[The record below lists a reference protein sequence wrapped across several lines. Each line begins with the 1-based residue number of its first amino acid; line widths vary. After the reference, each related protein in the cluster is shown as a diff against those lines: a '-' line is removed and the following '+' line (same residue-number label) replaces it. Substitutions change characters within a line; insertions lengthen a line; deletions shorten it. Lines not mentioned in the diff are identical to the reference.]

1 MLQQKI
7 SKESK
12 SFFLKGLQ
20 TNNILL
26 KGKEELI
33 ADSLM
38 MANTFN
44 NNFISSTSAINLKL
58 FMGKSKSTFH
68 NLTY

>member
-26 KGKEELI
+26 KDKEELI

-44 NNFISSTSAINLKL
+44 NNFISSTSATNLKL
-58 FMGKSKSTFH
+58 FMRKSKSTFH

>member
-1 MLQQKI
+1 MLQLKI

-38 MANTFN
+38 MAN

-58 FMGKSKSTFH
+58 FMRKSKSTFH